1 MEEKD
6 LGVLVNNQLN
16 MNQQCAL
23 VAKGILA
30 CIRNYV
36 ASRTRD
42 MIIPPV
48 LSSDEAKTQVLCS
61 VLSLSLQ
68 TKH

>member
-42 MIIPPV
+42 MIIPLYSALMRP
-48 LSSDEAKTQVLCS
+48 
-61 VLSLSLQ
+61 
-68 TKH
+68 KHKYCVQF